1 MKTSNGRRRISLP
14 PLAVEYLIRHKAKET
29 EKRFQF
35 GLGKDDD
42 AFVFTTIDCRMRA
55 PRMITSRFLKLVRK
69 LGVNITFHGLRHTH
83 ISQLL
88 GDGYPIT
95 TVSRRAG
102 HATVSITLDVYGHM
116 MPDSQEVM
124 MAEFGTAFE
133 TAIEQVKNKTP

>member
-1 MKTSNGRRRISLP
+1 
-14 PLAVEYLIRHKAKET
+14 
-29 EKRFQF
+29 
-35 GLGKDDD
+35 
-42 AFVFTTIDCRMRA
+42 
-55 PRMITSRFLKLVRK
+55 MITSRFLKLVRK

-95 TVSRRAG
+95 TVSSRAG

-133 TAIEQVKNKTP
+133 TAIEQVKNKTS